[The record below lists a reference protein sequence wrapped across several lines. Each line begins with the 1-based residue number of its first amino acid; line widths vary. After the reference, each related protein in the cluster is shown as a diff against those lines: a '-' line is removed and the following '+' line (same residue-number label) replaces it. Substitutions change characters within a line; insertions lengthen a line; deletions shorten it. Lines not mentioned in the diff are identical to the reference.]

1 MRFWELVRQSI
12 ESLLRARVRS
22 LLTTFGI
29 AIASGALVCMVAFAL
44 GMQAQVEAPFRLLGL
59 LNNIQVLPGEETDDG
74 TVGRPLD
81 DAAIDAIEALPEVDY
96 AFPDI
101 RVSEVR
107 ATHGDNTR
115 RVFAIGLPREPGLFA
130 YLRDFLV
137 AGDFFSIDN
146 EAEAILGVQ
155 LVDILGYASPQEAVG
170 TTLHLEVSGLT
181 NAGGEQYELQRKTL
195 DVTIVGVFR
204 PPSFASQIG
213 ADAIVLPVDLMRDM
227 PGANIE
233 STLHRMRVQ
242 PGSAPSRYSQ
252 LMAHVERLGDVPQA
266 EKKIQ
271 ALGFKT
277 HTFLSRLEDIRKSFL
292 FMEVLLAAVG
302 TVALIVAGLG
312 IANTLLMTV
321 MERSQEIGLYKAI
334 GASDGDVRLLFL
346 TEAGVLGLVGGLAG
360 LVLAWV
366 VAMFL
371 QWGIDLYA
379 AHQSVPAPGHVFRF
393 PFWLLAGATLFAV
406 AISVLSGLY
415 PASRAARQDPIQ
427 ALRGQ

>member
-1 MRFWELVRQSI
+1 MRLWELIRQSTEAI
-12 ESLLRARVRS
+12 VRASVRS

-44 GMQAQVEAPFRLLGL
+44 GLQAQIEAPFKLLGL
-59 LNNIQVLPGEETDDG
+59 LNHIQVLPGSAPSDG
-74 TVGRPLD
+74 SEGRPLD
-81 DAAIDAIEALPEVDY
+81 DGAIAAIEALPEVDY

-101 RVSEVR
+101 RISEVK
-107 ATHGDNTR
+107 ATNGDKTK
-115 RVFAIGLPREPGLFA
+115 RVFAIGLPREPALFG
-130 YLRDFLV
+130 YFRDFLV
-137 AGDFFSIDN
+137 AGDFFSVSDKP
-146 EAEAILGVQ
+146 EAILGEQ
-155 LVDILGYASPQEAVG
+155 LVQMLGFSSPKDSVG
-170 TTLHLEVSGLT
+170 RTLHLAVSGLAAT
-181 NAGGEQYELQRKTL
+181 GADKFHLQERTL
-195 DVTIVGVFR
+195 DVKIVAVYR

-213 ADAIVLPVDLMRDM
+213 ADAMVLPIDLMRDM

-242 PGSAPSRYSQ
+242 PGSTPSPYAQ
-252 LMAHVERLGDVPQA
+252 VMAHVVQIGDVPRA

-271 ALGFKT
+271 SLGFET
-277 HTFLSRLEDIRKSFL
+277 HSFLKELAEVRRSFL
-292 FMEVLLAAVG
+292 FMEVLLASVG

-334 GASDGDVRLLFL
+334 GASDGDVRTLFL

-366 VAMFL
+366 VAMIL
-371 QWGIDLYA
+371 QWGINFYA
-379 AHQSVPAPGHVFRF
+379 AHQGVPEPGNVFRF
-393 PFWLLAGATLFAV
+393 PFWLLAGAVLFSV
-406 AISVLSGLY
+406 GISVLSGLY
-415 PASRAARQDPIQ
+415 PASRAARQDPIR

>member
-1 MRFWELVRQSI
+1 MRLWELVRQSVEAI
-12 ESLLRARVRS
+12 LRARVRS
-22 LLTTFGI
+22 LLTTIGI

-44 GMQAQVEAPFRLLGL
+44 GMQAQVEAPFKLLGL
-59 LNNIQVLPGEETDDG
+59 LNNIQVLPGEAKDDG
-74 TVGRPLD
+74 TPTPPLD
-81 DAAIDAIEALPEVDY
+81 DAAIDAIEALPDVDY

-107 ATHGDNTR
+107 ATHDGNTK

-137 AGDFFSIDN
+137 AGDFFSMSEDP
-146 EAEAILGVQ
+146 EAILGAQ
-155 LVDILGYASPQEAVG
+155 LVDILGFASPQDAVG
-170 TTLHLEVSGLT
+170 TTLHLEVSGL
-181 NAGGEQYELQRKTL
+181 AAASDDQYQVQHKTL
-195 DVTIVGVFR
+195 DVKIVGIFR

-213 ADAIVLPVDLMRDM
+213 ADAMVLPVDLMRDM

-233 STLHRMRVQ
+233 STLHHMRAQ

-252 LMAHVERLGDVPQA
+252 LMAHVARINDVPRA
-266 EKKIQ
+266 EKEIQ

-277 HTFLSRLEDIRKSFL
+277 HTFLSRLHDVQKSFL

-366 VAMFL
+366 VAMIL
-371 QWGIDLYA
+371 QWGINLYA
-379 AHQSVPAPGHVFRF
+379 THQSVPAPGSVFRF
-393 PFWLLAGATLFAV
+393 PLWLLAGAVLFSL

-427 ALRGQ
+427 ALRGH